1 MSNLSIYLPTYLST
15 CLSIYLPIYL
25 SIYLDLSNIYI
36 YVKTSH
42 TSSSCQDF
50 VLGVHRCGCEHRAT
64 FPALRVDD
72 LLRCFF
78 LWRANA
84 GGENPMVYVITITK
98 TTYNL

>member
-36 YVKTSH
+36 CKNITYIIELSGFCPW
-42 TSSSCQDF
+42 SA
-50 VLGVHRCGCEHRAT
+50 CEHRAT

-84 GGENPMVYVITITK
+84 GGENPMVYVIAITK